1 MTITRFLSHIGIRHP
16 SKKIISYLVAVT
28 FMFYIGL
35 YPLMSTI
42 TEKRRSLSIVNAA
55 EENHKIFFKR
65 KKVTAFLFVLVLT
78 GPKNFDRRNAMRSTW
93 LNLTELPSIGRK
105 FVIGTADLSSD
116 AEIKLN
122 EEQSQHNDLVYLPNL
137 KDDYSKLTLKLLYA
151 LTWMNENIEY
161 SFLLKVD
168 DDTFA
173 RLDIILQELNTKYF
187 GLHNLYWG
195 FHRGD
200 ARVKYAGRWAELKW
214 KLCDRYLPYAL
225 GGGYILSM
233 KLVQFIANTS
243 SMLELYNS
251 EDVSLGAWLSPLKLT
266 RVHDVRFDTEWKTRG
281 CRNVHIISH
290 KQSIQDMHQKF
301 AQLKNNGKL
310 CITETSIRPSYI
322 YSWNGPP
329 SQCCVRRYGIP

>member
-1 MTITRFLSHIGIRHP
+1 MTLTRFLSHIGIRHP

-65 KKVTAFLFVLVLT
+65 KKVTAFLFVIVLT

-233 KLVQFIANTS
+233 KLVEFIANTS

-251 EDVSLGAWLSPLKLT
+251 EDVSLGVFKCFPALFPVKIVANGLNFIAVSFLLT
-266 RVHDVRFDTEWKTRG
+266 SKGG
-281 CRNVHIISH
+281 CQACI
-290 KQSIQDMHQKF
+290 F
-301 AQLKNNGKL
+301 AL
-310 CITETSIRPSYI
+310 EHSSYI
-322 YSWNGPP
+322 Y
-329 SQCCVRRYGIP
+329 I